1 MNEFARLP
9 VAEQQVYFQETANR
23 RNLRLWTVEK
33 DYWVC
38 WMLGVLFGPSGLGS
52 HLVFKGGTSL
62 SKVYG
67 VIQRFSEDIDL
78 SVSPDWLG
86 FTAPPPDSR
95 SGREK
100 WFGRLQD
107 ACSARVREIQPA
119 LESLV
124 RDSLG
129 VQEAGVPYFAF
140 EEDEVTHSP
149 VLLFTYPSQP
159 TGGPRERRQRIKLE
173 FGSLTDQQPTGTHTV
188 TPWVAE
194 EFPDQFVAPGCS
206 VTALEAERTF
216 WEKATLLHAYY
227 HYPAEKQLP
236 PRLARHIY
244 DVHCL
249 ANDPIGE
256 RALTNTELF
265 ARVAEFKS
273 LFFKSSWTHYETAH
287 PGTLRL
293 VPSESRLQEWRNDY
307 GSTEE
312 MFIGTPPSFEALIE
326 TLQRVE
332 MQINRGAGAALP
344 GV

>member
-1 MNEFARLP
+1 MNNFARLP
-9 VAEQQVYFQETANR
+9 LGEQQAYFQETANR

-33 DYWVC
+33 DFWVC

-67 VIQRFSEDIDL
+67 VILRFSEDIDL

-86 FTAPPPDSR
+86 FAGPPPESR
-95 SGREK
+95 SGRQK
-100 WFGRLQD
+100 WFDKLQD
-107 ACSARVREIQPA
+107 TCLDRVREIQPD
-119 LESLV
+119 LENIV
-124 RDSLG
+124 QDRLG
-129 VQEAGVPYFAF
+129 VQKAGVPYFAF
-140 EEDEVTHSP
+140 EEEDVTHSP
-149 VLLFTYPSQP
+149 ILLFIYPSRP
-159 TGGPRERRQRIKLE
+159 AGGPRERRQRIKLE
-173 FGSLTDQQPTGTHTV
+173 FGSLTDQQPTGAHIV

-194 EFPDQFVAPGCS
+194 EFPDQFVAPSCP

-227 HYPAEKQLP
+227 HYPAEKKLP

-256 RALTNTELF
+256 KALNDTALF

-287 PGTLRL
+287 SDTLRL
-293 VPSESRLQEWRNDY
+293 VPSESRIQEWRNDY
-307 GSTEE
+307 ASTAE
-312 MFIGTPPSFEALIE
+312 MFIGTPPPFEVLIE
-326 TLQRVE
+326 TLHRLE
-332 MQINRGAGAALP
+332 AQINGGHSSMKP

>member
-1 MNEFARLP
+1 MDEFAHLP
-9 VAEQQVYFQETANR
+9 TSEQQVYFQETANR

-38 WMLGVLFGPSGLGS
+38 WMLGVLFGSSGLGS

-78 SVSPDWLG
+78 SISPDWLG
-86 FTAPPPDSR
+86 FAGLPPGSR

-100 WFGRLQD
+100 WFDKLQG
-107 ACSARVREIQPA
+107 ACSARVREIQPD
-119 LESLV
+119 LENIV
-124 RDSLG
+124 QDRLG

-173 FGSLTDQQPTGTHTV
+173 FGSLTDQQPTGSYSV

-194 EFPDQFVAPGCS
+194 EFSDLFVTPVCQ

-227 HYPAEKQLP
+227 DYPAEKHLP
-236 PRLARHIY
+236 ARFARHIY

-249 ANDPIGE
+249 AEHAIGE
-256 RALTNTELF
+256 RALAAPELLV
-265 ARVAEFKS
+265 RVAEFKS
-273 LFFKSSWTHYETAH
+273 LFFNSGWAHYETAR
-287 PGTLRL
+287 PGSLHL
-293 VPSESRLQEWRNDY
+293 VPAESRLPQWRNDY
-307 GSTEE
+307 ASTAE

-326 TLQRVE
+326 TLRRLETQVNSGHSP
-332 MQINRGAGAALP
+332 MKAG
-344 GV
+344 V